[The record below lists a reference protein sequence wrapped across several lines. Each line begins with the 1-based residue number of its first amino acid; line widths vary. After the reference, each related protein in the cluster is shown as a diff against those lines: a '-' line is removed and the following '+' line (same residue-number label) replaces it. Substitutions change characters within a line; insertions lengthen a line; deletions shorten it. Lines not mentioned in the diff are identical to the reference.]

1 METANSAIMIMLS
14 AAALMYLAS
23 SATYFL
29 YLFFQK
35 DSMQKTGLWL
45 ICAGFLLHFAAIGI
59 ATYSMGALP
68 VKNLQQTFFIASLA
82 LAGMFIVLQYRLNLK
97 ILGILVSPLLVII
110 MAAAFLMP
118 ETVSTNEPVL
128 KGFWLVAHIIMIFTG
143 EAALAMACGTGI
155 LYLIQENA
163 IKNKKR
169 GFFYN
174 RLPSLDML
182 DSTGYSC
189 IATGFVMLTFG
200 LITGFIYAKSI
211 WGKFFSW
218 DPKEIWSMVTWLVYA
233 ALLHGRL
240 TSGWRG
246 KRSAIMAI
254 IGFAILIFTF
264 LGVNFF
270 IGGYHQVFTR

>member
-35 DSMQKTGLWL
+35 DSMQKSGLWL

-59 ATYSMGALP
+59 ATYSMSALP

-118 ETVSTNEPVL
+118 ETVSANEPVL

-143 EAALAMACGTGI
+143 EAALAMACGTGV
-155 LYLIQENA
+155 LYLIQERA
-163 IKNKKR
+163 IKKKKR

-189 IATGFVMLTFG
+189 ITSGFVMLTFG
-200 LITGFIYAKSI
+200 LITGFIYAKTI
-211 WGKFFSW
+211 WGKFWSG
-218 DPKEIWSMVTWLVYA
+218 DPKEIWSIVTWLVYA

-254 IGFAILIFTF
+254 VGFSILIFTF
-264 LGVNFF
+264 FGVNFF
-270 IGGYHQVFTR
+270 LGGYHRVFTK

>member
-1 METANSAIMIMLS
+1 MGISDSVTIVLS
-14 AAALMYLAS
+14 IAALFYLAS
-23 SATYFL
+23 TATYFF

-35 DSMQKTGLWL
+35 DSMQKTGLWF
-45 ICAGFLLHFAAIGI
+45 ICTGFLFHFIAIGI
-59 ATYSMGALP
+59 TTYHMGCLP
-68 VKNLQQTFFIASLA
+68 VKNLQQTLFIAALA
-82 LAGMFIVLQYRLNLK
+82 LAGVFIVLQYRLSLK
-97 ILGILVSPLLVII
+97 ILGIFISPLILI
-110 MAAAFLMP
+110 MMVTAFVMP
-118 ETVSTNEPVL
+118 NTISANEPVL
-128 KGFWLVAHIIMIFTG
+128 KGFWLVSHIIMIFMG

-155 LYLIQENA
+155 LYLMQESA

-174 RLPSLDML
+174 RLPSLDLL

-189 IATGFVMLTFG
+189 IATGFVLLTFG

-211 WGKFFSW
+211 LGRFFNW

-246 KRSAIMAI
+246 KRSAIMAV

-270 IGGYHQVFTR
+270 IGGYHQVFTK